1 MPSYAEIQ
9 NKIRNGWIYDPETG
23 TFKPDPKTTSSNL
36 NKTYNDRV
44 YDYVVS
50 ELTKNS
56 DYAKYL
62 NDTGALRGFLN
73 NNYLTE
79 SKNINNLWG
88 LLGTENTYDIDSA
101 LAHLAQLSELNELYN
116 DIPEAPNYEQI
127 YDDAVNAIETENN
140 AITAKWDEDVNR
152 RTNLFNQQLSDS
164 NAAYNQNV
172 EQILSNDYQNNA
184 RLLGTMRSE
193 MQRSQ
198 RNALEAGASAGIRIA
213 GNINTML
220 SAQNQQAQQSLATS
234 NNLAQMLLN
243 QQQANAGLRNDYADY
258 MSQDTQRRTDL
269 TSSTADRAASR
280 TNTNFGI
287 KNTIYGQKIDDYEN
301 AVAGLSGTNPFAS
314 SYQAYKQGQSYL
326 NKLKNK
332 TN

>member
-9 NKIRNGWIYDPETG
+9 DKIRNGWIYDPATG
-23 TFKPDPKTTSSNL
+23 TFKPDVGTS
-36 NKTYNDRV
+36 KHYNDRV
-44 YDYVVS
+44 YDYAVS
-50 ELTKNS
+50 ELVKNS

-62 NDTGALRGFLN
+62 NDTGALKGFLN
-73 NNYLTE
+73 NNYLTK
-79 SKNINNLWG
+79 SKNIDNLWG
-88 LLGTENTYDIDSA
+88 LLGTANTYDIDSA
-101 LAHLAQLSELNELYN
+101 LAHLAQLSELDELYN
-116 DIPEAPNYEQI
+116 SIPEAPDYEQI
-127 YDDAVNAIETENN
+127 YNDALEEIEAEND
-140 AITAKWDEDVNR
+140 ATTKLWDEDVNR

-164 NAAYNQNV
+164 NTAYNQNV

-269 TSSTADRAASR
+269 TNSTADRAASR
-280 TNTNFGI
+280 ANTNFNI
-287 KNTIYGQKIDDYEN
+287 QNTIQGQKSDNFNN
-301 AVAGLSGTNPFAS
+301 ALAGLAGTNTFAS
-314 SYQAYKQGQSYL
+314 SYAAYKQGQSYL
-326 NKLKNK
+326 NKIKK
-332 TN
+332 